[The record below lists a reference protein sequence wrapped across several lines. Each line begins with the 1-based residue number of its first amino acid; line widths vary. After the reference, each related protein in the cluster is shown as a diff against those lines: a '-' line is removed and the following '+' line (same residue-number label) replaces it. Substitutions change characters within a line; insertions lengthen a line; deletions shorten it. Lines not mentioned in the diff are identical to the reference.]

1 MITLAILLLLGLALI
16 VFTIISV
23 VVVGSVGFVIFGD
36 IIVAVLIIAWIIRCI
51 AKKELRAELATALAL
66 SRR

>member
-1 MITLAILLLLGLALI
+1 MITLAIVLLLGLALI

-51 AKKELRAELATALAL
+51 AKK
-66 SRR
+66 

>member
-51 AKKELRAELATALAL
+51 VKK
-66 SRR
+66 

>member
-1 MITLAILLLLGLALI
+1 MITIAILLLLGLALI

-51 AKKELRAELATALAL
+51 AKK
-66 SRR
+66 

>member
-1 MITLAILLLLGLALI
+1 MITLAVLLLLGLALI

-51 AKKELRAELATALAL
+51 AKK
-66 SRR
+66 